1 MVEDYSITVIIPNY
15 NNEKYIG
22 ECLQS
27 ILNQSLQPTEIIV
40 VDDHST
46 DSSVSVIQEYEKQYS
61 IVHGIYLKENGGVSR
76 ARNIGLE
83 NAKTQ
88 YVTYIDGDDYYYS
101 KNKLKNEMEM
111 IKYFRQKGKE
121 IMAYSST
128 VHVSESGEVIKFPS
142 SRKSK
147 YLSGKVKY
155 ALIARDKN
163 DTIPRDYC
171 VRREILLGVGAY
183 SFYKNFYEDLDLLMR
198 LADVVEFIPTYEP
211 GTAYRNT
218 NSGLS
223 KRKMEEHTETINE
236 IVRMYYEKQGYAG
249 RCIVKIINIKWRLKN
264 KIKRIVSGNLE

>member
-1 MVEDYSITVIIPNY
+1 MIEDYSITVIIPNY

-46 DSSVSVIQEYEKQYS
+46 DSSVAVIQKYEKKYG

-83 NAKTQ
+83 SAKTQ

-101 KNKLKNEMEM
+101 KDKLQNEMEL
-111 IKYFRQKGKE
+111 IKHFRQKGRA

-128 VHVSESGEVIKFPS
+128 VQVSEVGEVIKFPA
-142 SRKSK
+142 SRKGK

-171 VRREILLGVGAY
+171 VRRDILLSAGAY
-183 SFYKNFYEDLDLLMR
+183 SFHKNFYEDLDLLMR
-198 LADVVEFIPTYEP
+198 LADVVEFVPTYEL

-218 NSGLS
+218 KVGLS
-223 KRKMEEHTETINE
+223 KRKMEEHTATINE
-236 IVRMYYEKQGYAG
+236 IVRTYYEKQGYAG
-249 RCIVKIINIKWRLKN
+249 KCIVKILKIKWRLKN
-264 KIKRIVSGNLE
+264 KIKRMVSGNFG